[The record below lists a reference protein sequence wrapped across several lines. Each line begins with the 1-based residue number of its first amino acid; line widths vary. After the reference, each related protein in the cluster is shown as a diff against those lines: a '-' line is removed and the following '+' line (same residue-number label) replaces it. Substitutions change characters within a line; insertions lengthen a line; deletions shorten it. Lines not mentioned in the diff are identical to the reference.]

1 VLTSRLED
9 SPVIPAIRF
18 RNLRALVGGIAIAAV
33 LGAASGARALTPVA
47 GALTSDATW
56 GPAGNPYVL
65 TDDVTVSEGV
75 TLTLSPGVVVKA
87 DSTTRE
93 LIVFGTLVAKGT
105 ATQPI
110 VLTSYKDDTAHGD
123 TNGDGSSTEPSFG
136 DWVGV
141 GFTANS
147 PGGIGDFVEIRYAGY
162 YGSSGTNF
170 SQDAS
175 AVEARVR
182 IACTRCHLF
191 PEPTI
196 LPRELWRDQIVTM
209 RELVQTLPPEFGG
222 SPIGFSLREAA
233 EWFETQAP
241 EVYALPRS
249 LTRSGPAPIRFRK
262 RNLPLGS
269 KGIPAV
275 ATVGRIEAGQF
286 GDRDFVL
293 SAVDMLNGSV
303 HLISRS
309 KGALRIGSA
318 GKPVHAAPG
327 DLNGDGLTD
336 LVVSDLGVLALSDE
350 PAGRVLAALQSPD
363 GSFSFEPIFDG
374 VGRVA
379 DARPMDLDRD
389 GDLDVVVASFGWRR
403 SGGIYLLYNETA
415 AGGPLKFRSETVVSR
430 AGAVSVVPIPA
441 RQPNMGPGFAV
452 AFAQQYEY
460 VSAFYPVS
468 TGNDAKANATENDA
482 KANATEND
490 AKATGDSAKGSGYE
504 ERVLYRAPH
513 PNWGMSNLES
523 VDLDGDSDIDFLL
536 AHGDTFDDGFAFKP
550 YQGVMW
556 LENRGGDEFE
566 AHRIG
571 ALYGVHRAEAADFDG
586 DGDLD
591 VVAAGFLPQVP
602 QPVPKGYYM
611 RVDSMIWFERAGEEW
626 IPWSI
631 EINHPRH
638 TGLTVLDLDGDG
650 RPDIIAPVNNAWEIE
665 EREGGPEIEVWL
677 NLGAR

>member
-1 VLTSRLED
+1 
-9 SPVIPAIRF
+9 VIPAARF
-18 RNLRALVGGIAIAAV
+18 RKLRALVGGFAIGVAPLGLACGQAEDPAV
-33 LGAASGARALTPVA
+33 EIRAFTPVA
-47 GALTSDATW
+47 GAITSDAVW

-65 TDDVTVSEGV
+65 TDDVTVSEGTVSEGV
-75 TLTLSPGVVVKA
+75 TLTLAPGVVVKA

-93 LIVFGTLVAKGT
+93 LIVLGTLVANGT
-105 ATQPI
+105 AEQPV

-141 GFTANS
+141 GFAASS
-147 PGGIGDFVEIRYAGY
+147 PGGIGDFVEIRHAGY
-162 YGSSGTNF
+162 YGTSGTNF

-175 AVEARVR
+175 VGDARVL
-182 IACTRCHLF
+182 IACMRCHLF
-191 PEPTI
+191 PAPEI
-196 LPRELWRDQIVTM
+196 LPRELWRAQIVTM
-209 RELVQTLPPEFGG
+209 REFVRTLPPEFGG
-222 SPIGFSLREAA
+222 SPIGFSLREVAA
-233 EWFETQAP
+233 WYEAQAP

-249 LTRSGPAPIRFRK
+249 ITRSGPGPVRFRK

-269 KGIPAV
+269 EGIPAV

-286 GDRDFVL
+286 GERDFVL

-309 KGALRIGSA
+309 KGPIRIGSA
-318 GKPVHAAPG
+318 GKPVHATPG

-350 PAGRVLAALQSPD
+350 PAGRVLAAVQSPD
-363 GSFSFEPIFDG
+363 GSFSLEPIFDG

-379 DARPMDLDRD
+379 DARPLDLDLD
-389 GDLDVVVASFGWRR
+389 GDLDIVVASFGWHL

-415 AGGPLKFRSETVVSR
+415 AGGPLKFRSETVISR
-430 AGAVSVVPIPA
+430 AGAVSVIPIPA
-441 RQPNMGPGFAV
+441 RQPNTGPGFAV

-460 VSAFYPVS
+460 VSAFYPAS
-468 TGNDAKANATENDA
+468 KEDDEKG
-482 KANATEND
+482 
-490 AKATGDSAKGSGYE
+490 TGDPAKGNAYE
-504 ERVLYRAPH
+504 EHVLYRAPH
-513 PNWGMSNLES
+513 PNWGMSNLEA

-556 LENRGGDEFE
+556 LENRGGDKFE

-571 ALYGVHRAEAADFDG
+571 ALYGAHRAEAADFDG

-602 QPVPKGYYM
+602 QPVPKSHM

-650 RPDIIAPVNNAWEIE
+650 RPDSIAPVNNAWEVK
-665 EREGGPEIEVWL
+665 EREGGAEIEVWY
-677 NLGAR
+677 NGGAR

>member
-1 VLTSRLED
+1 
-9 SPVIPAIRF
+9 
-18 RNLRALVGGIAIAAV
+18 
-33 LGAASGARALTPVA
+33 
-47 GALTSDATW
+47 
-56 GPAGNPYVL
+56 
-65 TDDVTVSEGV
+65 
-75 TLTLSPGVVVKA
+75 
-87 DSTTRE
+87 
-93 LIVFGTLVAKGT
+93 
-105 ATQPI
+105 
-110 VLTSYKDDTAHGD
+110 
-123 TNGDGSSTEPSFG
+123 
-136 DWVGV
+136 
-141 GFTANS
+141 
-147 PGGIGDFVEIRYAGY
+147 
-162 YGSSGTNF
+162 
-170 SQDAS
+170 
-175 AVEARVR
+175 
-182 IACTRCHLF
+182 
-191 PEPTI
+191 
-196 LPRELWRDQIVTM
+196 
-209 RELVQTLPPEFGG
+209 
-222 SPIGFSLREAA
+222 
-233 EWFETQAP
+233 
-241 EVYALPRS
+241 
-249 LTRSGPAPIRFRK
+249 
-262 RNLPLGS
+262 
-269 KGIPAV
+269 
-275 ATVGRIEAGQF
+275 VGRIEEGQF

-303 HLISRS
+303 YLISRS
-309 KGALRIGSA
+309 RGALRIGSA

-327 DLNGDGLTD
+327 DLNGDGRTD
-336 LVVSDLGVLALSDE
+336 LVVSDLGVLALSDD

-363 GSFSFEPIFDG
+363 GSFSFETIFDG

-468 TGNDAKANATENDA
+468 TGSGEKASATEND
-482 KANATEND
+482 E
-490 AKATGDSAKGSGYE
+490 KATGDPAKGSGYE

-513 PNWGMSNLES
+513 PNWGTSNLEA

-602 QPVPKGYYM
+602 QPVPKDYSV
-611 RVDSMIWFERAGEEW
+611 RVDSMIWFERDGEEW

-638 TGLTVLDLDGDG
+638 TGLTVLDLDADG
-650 RPDIIAPVNNAWEIE
+650 RPDIIAPVNNAWEVK

-677 NLGAR
+677 NLGVR

>member
-1 VLTSRLED
+1 M
-9 SPVIPAIRF
+9 PAVRF
-18 RNLRALVGGIAIAAV
+18 RNLRALVGGFAFAAA
-33 LGAASGARALTPVA
+33 LGAASGARALTPV
-47 GALTSDATW
+47 GGSITSNATW

-87 DSTTRE
+87 DSATRE

-105 ATQPI
+105 AKQPI

-123 TNGDGSSTEPSFG
+123 TNGDRSSTEPSFG

-141 GFTANS
+141 GFSADS

-162 YGSSGTNF
+162 YGPSGTNF

-175 AVEARVR
+175 SVDARVQ

-191 PEPTI
+191 PEPQI

-209 RELVQTLPPEFGG
+209 RELVRTLPPEFGG
-222 SPIGFSLREAA
+222 SPIGFSLRETV
-233 EWFETQAP
+233 EWYEAHAP
-241 EVYALPRS
+241 EVYSLPRS
-249 LTRSGPAPIRFRK
+249 ITRNGPSPIRFRK
-262 RNLPLGS
+262 RALPLGS
-269 KGIPAV
+269 EGIPAV
-275 ATVGRIEAGQF
+275 ATVERIESGRF
-286 GDRDFVL
+286 GGRDFVL
-293 SAVDMLNGSV
+293 SAVEMVNGSV

-309 KGALRIGSA
+309 KGPIRIGSA
-318 GKPVHAAPG
+318 GKPVRAVPG
-327 DLNGDGLTD
+327 DLNGDGRTD
-336 LVVSDLGVLALSDE
+336 LVVSDLGVLELSDE
-350 PAGRVLAALQSPD
+350 LAGRVVAALQSPD

-374 VGRVA
+374 VGRMA
-379 DARPMDLDRD
+379 DARPLDLDLD
-389 GDLDVVVASFGWRR
+389 GDLDVVVASFGWRQ

-415 AGGPLKFRSETVVSR
+415 ADGPLKFRSETVVSR

-441 RQPNMGPGFAV
+441 REPNRGPGFAV

-468 TGNDAKANATENDA
+468 TGNDEKASAAGSDE
-482 KANATEND
+482 KVS
-490 AKATGDSAKGSGYE
+490 ATGNDEKAKGDAAKGSGYE
-504 ERVLYRAPH
+504 ERILYRAPH
-513 PNWGMSNLES
+513 PNWGMSNLEA

-536 AHGDTFDDGFAFKP
+536 AHGDTLDDGFAFKP

-556 LENRGGDEFE
+556 LENLGGGEFE

-571 ALYGVHRAEAADFDG
+571 TLYGAHRAEAADFDG

-591 VVAAGFLPQVP
+591 VVAAGFLPQIP
-602 QPVPKGYYM
+602 QPPPKDHM
-611 RVDSMIWFERAGEEW
+611 RVDSIIWFERAGEEW

-631 EINHPRH
+631 EVNHPRH
-638 TGLTVLDLDGDG
+638 TGLTVLDLDSDG

-665 EREGGPEIEVWL
+665 ERAGGADMEVWF